1 MRLPYAVCV
10 CLKKRSPGRKYFE
23 IKIFLSLDL
32 WQCNQYPMA
41 MRQEPIILLNIEKD
55 KAYVAEVH
63 GYFRAAEKLAQ
74 GKKAG

>member
-1 MRLPYAVCV
+1 
-10 CLKKRSPGRKYFE
+10 
-23 IKIFLSLDL
+23 
-32 WQCNQYPMA
+32 MA

-63 GYFRAAEKLAQ
+63 AYFRAAEKLAQ